1 MKNQTKPKFYL
12 PEKIT
17 TQTKKLLVLHYSNRR
32 RVQNQEAERK
42 ESTGDKNYAVSQRA
56 RKLKGFAIFLATR
69 WLTVLRSSLF
79 WWETA
84 SREECKHSAGV
95 QGCSRNNSVWGGG
108 RWQRVRGT
116 QSLVLQPLHLGCTFI
131 TVGKWTRRGLK
142 THRRQQEQCLHSWQ
156 RLLQTNIHH
165 GKKQQPATSSSSI
178 DVCSR
183 TPGAVL
189 APFLREWETAA
200 AQMQFL
206 SSQWNGQYPL
216 PAHTFSASCSEVFLL
231 HSKSTKM
238 LWRSAGACAKWDTL
252 GCGAPCTGT
261 DLVNREERG
270 AAVSQASFPALKARS
285 FQRQFM

>member
-1 MKNQTKPKFYL
+1 MLHLKNQTKPKSYL
-12 PEKIT
+12 LEKIT

-42 ESTGDKNYAVSQRA
+42 ESTGDKNDTVGQRA

-69 WLTVLRSSLF
+69 WLTALRSSLF

-84 SREECKHSAGV
+84 SGEECKHSVGV
-95 QGCSRNNSVWGGG
+95 QGGSRNNSVWRGG

-116 QSLVLQPLHLGCTFI
+116 QSLGLQPPHLGCAFI
-131 TVGKWTRRGLK
+131 AVGKWIRRGLK
-142 THRRQQEQCLHSWQ
+142 THRRQQEQCLHSWL

-165 GKKQQPATSSSSI
+165 GKKQQPATSFSI
-178 DVCSR
+178 DVRSR

-189 APFLREWETAA
+189 VPSLRKRETAA

-216 PAHTFSASCSEVFLL
+216 PAHAFSA
-231 HSKSTKM
+231 
-238 LWRSAGACAKWDTL
+238 
-252 GCGAPCTGT
+252 GC
-261 DLVNREERG
+261 
-270 AAVSQASFPALKARS
+270 
-285 FQRQFM
+285 